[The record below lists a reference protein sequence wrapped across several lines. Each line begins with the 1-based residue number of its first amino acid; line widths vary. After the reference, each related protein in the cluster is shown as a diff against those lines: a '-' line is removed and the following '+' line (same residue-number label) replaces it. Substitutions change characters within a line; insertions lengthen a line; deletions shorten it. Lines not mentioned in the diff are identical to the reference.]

1 MNNYGIIVKLFWM
14 GLFFPS
20 HDIALGN
27 GVRHFN
33 PPKAAL
39 RLQIDLEELSDMW
52 QREGSAMPIVWGW
65 DYDTRALLHKDYKIK
80 MADLPTDAELET
92 LRTLSSRK
100 TTVSIIERLRHEQDE
115 FKAIEVPT
123 IIDNEESLVA
133 YVETHSR
140 YVLKTPWSS
149 SGRGLSF
156 SHIIPRDTIVKHG
169 AATIR
174 KMGSIMAEPWYDKEQ
189 DFAMLFYVGR
199 ETVEFIGYSLFDN
212 DDSGTYRCGKLMA
225 NERIEASLPS
235 ACAIAKKTLRKIL
248 GEMFAPLMNKTW
260 EVGYVG
266 IDMMTFRS
274 AGNTELMVHPC
285 VEMNLRCTM
294 GVVARLYFDRNLTTE
309 QTGEF
314 YITPA
319 ADYATLAQLDSQ
331 LTAEH
336 SSKYRRL
343 TRLTT
348 ETMFMAY
355 VIIA

>member
-1 MNNYGIIVKLFWM
+1 MH
-14 GLFFPS
+14 LFFPS
-20 HDIALGN
+20 HDIALSI

-33 PPKAAL
+33 PPFAAL
-39 RLQIDLEELSDMW
+39 KLQNDLAELADIW
-52 QREGSAMPIVWGW
+52 QRDGKEGKIAWGW
-65 DYDTRALLHKDYKIK
+65 DYDTRALLNKTYKTK
-80 MADLPTDAELET
+80 MKDLPSDDDLQA
-92 LRTLSSRK
+92 LRELSSRK
-100 TTVSIIERLRHEQDE
+100 TTVSIIERLRQEHDV
-115 FKAIEVPT
+115 FKGIEMPVV
-123 IIDNEESLVA
+123 IDSEESLVA

-174 KMGSIMAEPWYDKEQ
+174 KMGSIVAEPWYDKEQ

-212 DDSGTYRCGKLMA
+212 DYSGTYRCGKLMA

-235 ACAIAKKTLRKIL
+235 ACTIAKKKLRKIL

-336 SSKYRRL
+336 GSKYRRL